1 METNQENI
9 YWLFSS
15 SAQTISAFVAFLV
28 TGFALVLNLMDGLQ
42 QKDET
47 LEDIH
52 SKLKSDFYKKIRVLA
67 IVTGLAII
75 FSLWMVF
82 LNGGDSSNKWWL
94 FILTSIL
101 NGSAI
106 IVGILFVITIINPDR
121 YKKAAKEII
130 KNEKLEDS
138 TKTNSIDQATFMT
151 EFIRLEKSVRDN
163 LQLRQLYIPF
173 GDTPKMAY
181 SFRQMITALYQNEL
195 INRKQFDDLLQINK
209 YRNLVFHGH
218 QDKVDKGML
227 DRIKTAQKVI
237 DKLMKS
243 MKTS

>member
-1 METNQENI
+1 MQANQENF

-28 TGFALVLNLMDGLQ
+28 TGFALVLNMMDGLQ

-52 SKLKSDFYKKIRVLA
+52 TKLKSDYYKKIRVLA

-82 LNGGDSSNKWWL
+82 LNGGDSPHKCWL
-94 FILTSIL
+94 FILTSVL
-101 NGSAI
+101 NVSAI
-106 IVGILFVITIINPDR
+106 LVGILFVIAIINPDR
-121 YKKAAKEII
+121 YKKAAQEII
-130 KNEKLEDS
+130 KEDKLEDS
-138 TKTNSIDQATFMT
+138 SKTNSIDQATFMT
-151 EFIRLEKSVRDN
+151 EFIRLEKSVRDK
-163 LQLRQLYIPF
+163 LQSRQLYIPF

-181 SFRQMITALYQNEL
+181 SFRQMVSALNQNEL
-195 INRKQFDDLLQINK
+195 ISRNELDDLMQINK

-227 DRIKTAQKVI
+227 DRVKAAHKII
-237 DKLMKS
+237 DKIN
-243 MKTS
+243 

>member
-1 METNQENI
+1 MQANQENF

-28 TGFALVLNLMDGLQ
+28 TGFALVLNMMDGLQ

-52 SKLKSDFYKKIRVLA
+52 TKLKYDYYKKIRILA

-82 LNGGDSSNKWWL
+82 LNGGESPNKCWL
-94 FILTSIL
+94 FILTSII
-101 NGSAI
+101 NVSSI
-106 IVGILFVITIINPDR
+106 IFGILFVIAIINPDR
-121 YKKAAKEII
+121 YKNAAQEII
-130 KNEKLEDS
+130 KEEKLEDS
-138 TKTNSIDQATFMT
+138 SKANSIDQATFMT
-151 EFIRLEKSVRDN
+151 EFIRLEKSVRDK
-163 LQLRQLYIPF
+163 LQSRQLYIPF
-173 GDTPKMAY
+173 GDTPKMVF
-181 SFRQMITALYQNEL
+181 SFRQMVSALNQNQLISRNEL
-195 INRKQFDDLLQINK
+195 NDLMQINK

-227 DRIKTAQKVI
+227 DRVI
-237 DKLMKS
+237 DAHKIIDKIN
-243 MKTS
+243 